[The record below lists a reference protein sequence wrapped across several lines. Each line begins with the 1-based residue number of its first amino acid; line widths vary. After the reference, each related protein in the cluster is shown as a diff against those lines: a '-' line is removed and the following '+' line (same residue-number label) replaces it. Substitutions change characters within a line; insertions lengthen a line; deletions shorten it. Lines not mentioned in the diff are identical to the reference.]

1 MSIVVNSSPT
11 ISIMIGWVNLLGALT
26 NKSTVTIAMTT
37 NMTKFS
43 CLIIH

>member
-1 MSIVVNSSPT
+1 MRIVVNSSPT
-11 ISIMIGWVNLLGALT
+11 ISIMIGCVNLLGTLV
-26 NKSTVTIAMTT
+26 NKITVTIAMTT